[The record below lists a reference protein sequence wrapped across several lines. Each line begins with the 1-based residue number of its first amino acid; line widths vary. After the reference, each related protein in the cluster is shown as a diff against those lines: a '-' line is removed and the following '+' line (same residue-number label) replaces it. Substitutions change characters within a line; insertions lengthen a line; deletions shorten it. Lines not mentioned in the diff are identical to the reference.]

1 MKKSSLNSSVILNI
15 LILFFLASCTARQEK
30 SVALSVS
37 IAPLKYIVESIT
49 CGDFPVNI
57 ILPAGAN
64 PETYSPSPGQL
75 IEADNSRLMFV
86 TGLLEMEKELTA
98 NLSLEQDETVDLSEG
113 ISLKKGCGDESSHT
127 HSHGTDPHIWTSPRQ
142 LQVMAYNAFKAI
154 KKNFPDSVKY
164 DSAYH
169 ILKDKLEKADR
180 YIREKTSVSPTRSFI
195 IYHPALTYYADDY
208 SLQQI
213 ALEKE
218 GKEPSAIYMQDV
230 VNLARSHNIKI
241 ILYQREFAKSVVKAI
256 SDDTGILPVEID
268 PLKEDIVSELLRIT
282 DIITATE

>member
-1 MKKSSLNSSVILNI
+1 MKKSSVKSTVVLNF
-15 LILFFLASCTARQEK
+15 LILFFLASCSARPEK
-30 SVALSVS
+30 SVVLSVS

-75 IEADNSRLMFV
+75 IEADNSRLVFV
-86 TGLLEMEKELTA
+86 TGLLEMEKELIS
-98 NLSLEQDETVDLSEG
+98 NLSLGQEETVDLSEG
-113 ISLKKGCGDESSHT
+113 IPLKRGCADEYSHT
-127 HSHGTDPHIWTSPRQ
+127 HSHGADPHIWTSPRQ
-142 LQVMAYNAFKAI
+142 LQLMAYNAFKAI
-154 KKNFPDSVKY
+154 KKTFPDSVKY

-169 ILKDKLEKADR
+169 TLKEELEKADR
-180 YIREKTSVSPTRSFI
+180 YIREKTSASTTRSFI

-230 VNLARSHNIKI
+230 VTIAQSHNIHV
-241 ILYQREFAKSVVKAI
+241 ILYQRQFARSVVKAI
-256 SDDTGILPVEID
+256 SDATGAMPVEID

-282 DIITATE
+282 DIITAS